1 MIYYQ
6 YGMLNY
12 CVRLCTEMGVEF
24 GWSVSDL
31 KYLAKCSIL
40 NKEEAH
46 ARKYLGLLKHTTF
59 YDEWADEAREQ
70 EDLESV
76 AHMMHYVNRLTSDG
90 GNIERFLMNR
100 LAESIYKDDPVFQEQ
115 ALLASLW
122 TRDTNEFRYHFA
134 NYVNLHP
141 KDHIPRYI
149 QEAAYL
155 FGKLEGR
162 EDIDRMPFD
171 DSVKQSFERF
181 MQAAQQYN
189 NTNVEYA
196 REGLQAFSDTY
207 YYHYYMM
214 SDLPEY

>member
-1 MIYYQ
+1 
-6 YGMLNY
+6 
-12 CVRLCTEMGVEF
+12 
-24 GWSVSDL
+24 
-31 KYLAKCSIL
+31 
-40 NKEEAH
+40 
-46 ARKYLGLLKHTTF
+46 
-59 YDEWADEAREQ
+59 
-70 EDLESV
+70 
-76 AHMMHYVNRLTSDG
+76 MHYVNRLTSDG